1 MAKAT
6 KTGNVAVSGIQSTVT
21 NEPTV
26 SSSGTT
32 ASQQKKAESAA
43 SKTSTTSKS
52 TSTAKSSGG
61 SGSYGGGGSA
71 SVGGI
76 GTAPTVNPYAEQAIQ
91 NYMGYD
97 GSGGLIREFQ
107 PIGVDYVNAQLVGT
121 PNYKFDKTGINPFLT
136 ENRTQYGNA
145 VEDWMTWG
153 KSRAEGTLIEDDNA
167 LRQALSNLVN
177 REPFSY
183 NENDD
188 RFWQLYKERYTRQ
201 GAQAMKDTMAQAAGL
216 TGGYGSSY
224 ASLAGQA
231 SYNDWMS
238 KLMDVLPELEKTA
251 YGRWMDRGDE
261 LARIFNLTNE
271 RYKNHYDAY
280 NDEMNRA
287 ADYYEDMWDN
297 YNTGL
302 NLALTA
308 DKQLLNN
315 YQINQDTF
323 AQNADRK
330 LKADMA
336 NQSSRY
342 DVESFN
348 AKSAEQA
355 WQDQL
360 KLLQYQLQYAY
371 T

>member
-1 MAKAT
+1 
-6 KTGNVAVSGIQSTVT
+6 
-21 NEPTV
+21 
-26 SSSGTT
+26 
-32 ASQQKKAESAA
+32 
-43 SKTSTTSKS
+43 
-52 TSTAKSSGG
+52 
-61 SGSYGGGGSA
+61 
-71 SVGGI
+71 
-76 GTAPTVNPYAEQAIQ
+76 
-91 NYMGYD
+91 
-97 GSGGLIREFQ
+97 
-107 PIGVDYVNAQLVGT
+107 
-121 PNYKFDKTGINPFLT
+121 
-136 ENRTQYGNA
+136 
-145 VEDWMTWG
+145 
-153 KSRAEGTLIEDDNA
+153 
-167 LRQALSNLVN
+167 
-177 REPFSY
+177 
-183 NENDD
+183 
-188 RFWQLYKERYTRQ
+188 
-201 GAQAMKDTMAQAAGL
+201 MKDTMAQAASL

-238 KLMDVLPELEKTA
+238 RLMDVLPELEKTA

-287 ADYYEDMWDN
+287 ADYYDDMWGN

-302 NLALTA
+302 NLSLSA

-323 AQNADRK
+323 AANADRK